1 MLFQHLLLIRI
12 YQPHLP
18 VAQDLFS
25 CRIPQYHAGSPHQE
39 PAGTTEK
46 SYNVQGQK

>member
-1 MLFQHLLLIRI
+1 MFQHLLLIRI

-18 VAQDLFS
+18 VAQDLS
-25 CRIPQYHAGSPHQE
+25 CRIPQCHAGSPHQE
-39 PAGTTEK
+39 PAGTAEK